1 MSLSRNH
8 QDLFHHPTLSDH
20 LNLFQSLLDAKDL
33 TSEKALALHNIIRT
47 ELERPQQNSSSVYRR
62 YSQVMESLRRQMPE
76 VYEQVFNGWQ
86 QRRQVTSSV
95 QRMVGPE
102 RTRPTESEEGLEE
115 PRAGIPENA
124 KGGHAT
130 LDQEEPRETLEE
142 EGGEPEEEHEEPEE
156 EEEAE
161 KEETEKEEEFEE
173 ESEEETGKEE
183 EKEKAEKEE
192 SEEEKEGEK
201 EEEDREEKT
210 EEEEKSE
217 EEVKEKEEEP
227 EEKGAAEQEEAEV
240 EPEAQEE
247 AEAESEAIS
256 ESAGAETEVESEAE
270 SDHMAAEAAEAA
282 TEAEEGPEA
291 PELGEEEPPMEAE

>member
-86 QRRQVTSSV
+86 QRRQVTPSV

-102 RTRPTESEEGLEE
+102 RTRLTESEEGLEE
-115 PRAGIPENA
+115 PRAGIPENV
-124 KGGHAT
+124 KSGHAT
-130 LDQEEPRETLEE
+130 LDQKEPRETLEE
-142 EGGEPEEEHEEPEE
+142 EGGEHEE

-161 KEETEKEEEFEE
+161 KEETEKEEELEE

-183 EKEKAEKEE
+183 EKEKEEKEE
-192 SEEEKEGEK
+192 GEEEREGEK
-201 EEEDREEKT
+201 EEESEEKT

-217 EEVKEKEEEP
+217 EEVEEKEEEP
-227 EEKGAAEQEEAEV
+227 EEKGAEEQEEAEV

-291 PELGEEEPPMEAE
+291 PELGEEKPPMEAE